1 MPNATHEP
9 AGHGQVKFYTALVT
23 EPLHPV
29 LSVLIGCWNN
39 ATTLVRAV
47 DSILNQTHRDLELIV
62 VDDGSTDNTASLVE
76 ETAANDDRIRHL
88 KLPHLGIALS
98 LNAGL
103 NASRGEFVAFQD
115 ADDWSL
121 PNRLQRQLEVMRARR
136 DVAVVGCKMEEVAPD
151 GSQVQPRTKF
161 APGDVNPIL
170 LRFNPIPNSCAMV
183 RRSLTLALGGFNPR
197 YRYAMDYDLWLRLA
211 EFGLVTTIDETLAVR
226 TMSGQNV
233 AARNE
238 RAQTAEAIRIRAS
251 AIRRRR
257 SPRALTSLLLPSA
270 ALLTP
275 LTVKRGLRRVRGQAP

>member
-1 MPNATHEP
+1 MRIRL
-9 AGHGQVKFYTALVT
+9 GQVYTALVP
-23 EPLHPV
+23 EPPHPV

-39 ATTLVRAV
+39 APTIVRAIH
-47 DSILNQTHRDLELIV
+47 SILTQTHHDLELIV

-76 ETAANDDRIRHL
+76 EVAANDDRVRHL
-88 KLPHLGIALS
+88 RLPHVGIALS

-103 NASRGEFVAFQD
+103 HASRGEYVAFQD

-121 PNRLQRQLEVMRARR
+121 PNRLQRQLEIMHARR
-136 DVAVVGCKMEEVAPD
+136 DVAVVGCKMEEVD
-151 GSQVQPRTKF
+151 QNGRQLQPRTKF
-161 APGDVNPIL
+161 APGDVNPVL

-183 RRSLTLALGGFNPR
+183 RRSPTLALGGFNPR

-211 EFGLVTTIDETLAVR
+211 EGGVVTTIDETLAVR
-226 TMSGQNV
+226 MMSGQNV

-257 SPRALTSLLLPSA
+257 SPRALTSLLLPA
-270 ALLTP
+270 AGLLTP
-275 LTVKRGLRRVRGQAP
+275 LTLKRGLRRMRGQAP